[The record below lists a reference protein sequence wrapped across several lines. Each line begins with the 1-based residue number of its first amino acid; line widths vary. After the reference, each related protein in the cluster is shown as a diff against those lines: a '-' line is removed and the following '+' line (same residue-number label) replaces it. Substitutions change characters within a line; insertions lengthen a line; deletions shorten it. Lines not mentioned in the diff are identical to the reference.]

1 MTPSCF
7 DLYFL
12 QTMCPSLNCFVS
24 SFALNLIWLSEAT
37 FIFFPQKSELT
48 EFIIIQIVWMHVHIV
63 RVKLQFVCFEF
74 HYQMYRNNIP
84 KCNFFFSNEYKHPN
98 RFVGMFLCINL
109 LFCILSTI
117 LDKREEIFE
126 FQNTSCIKTYG
137 ADTSK
142 KCNIS
147 LFIHRYNQLS
157 WNAVCLPEK
166 ILQVC

>member
-1 MTPSCF
+1 MLWSVF
-7 DLYFL
+7 SSDNV
-12 QTMCPSLNCFVS
+12 SLSELFCIEFC
-24 SFALNLIWLSEAT
+24 LNLIWLSEAT

-63 RVKLQFVCFEF
+63 RVKSQFVSFEF

-147 LFIHRYNQLS
+147 IFIHRYNQLS

>member
-1 MTPSCF
+1 MICIFFRQCVPLWIVLYWVLLSIWF
-7 DLYFL
+7 DYQKLLWF
-12 QTMCPSLNCFVS
+12 
-24 SFALNLIWLSEAT
+24 
-37 FIFFPQKSELT
+37 FFPQKSELT

-63 RVKLQFVCFEF
+63 RVKSQFVSFEF

>member
-1 MTPSCF
+1 MLWSVISS
-7 DLYFL
+7 D
-12 QTMCPSLNCFVS
+12 NVS
-24 SFALNLIWLSEAT
+24 LSEL
-37 FIFFPQKSELT
+37 FCIEFCSQSDLIIRSYFYFSPQKSELT

-63 RVKLQFVCFEF
+63 RVKSQFVSFEF

-109 LFCILSTI
+109 LFRILSTI

-147 LFIHRYNQLS
+147 IFIHRYNQLS

>member
-24 SFALNLIWLSEAT
+24 SFALNLILLSEAT
-37 FIFFPQKSELT
+37 FIFFLPKVCANRIHNNSNSCGCMSTLW
-48 EFIIIQIVWMHVHIV
+48 QINCS
-63 RVKLQFVCFEF
+63 LF
-74 HYQMYRNNIP
+74 HLNFSTKCRNNIP
-84 KCNFFFSNEYKHPN
+84 KCNFFLSNEYKHPN
-98 RFVGMFLCINL
+98 RFEGMFLCINL

-142 KCNIS
+142 KCNFSI
-147 LFIHRYNQLS
+147 FIHRYNQLY
-157 WNAVCLPEK
+157 VYQRRYYK
-166 ILQVC
+166 FVR